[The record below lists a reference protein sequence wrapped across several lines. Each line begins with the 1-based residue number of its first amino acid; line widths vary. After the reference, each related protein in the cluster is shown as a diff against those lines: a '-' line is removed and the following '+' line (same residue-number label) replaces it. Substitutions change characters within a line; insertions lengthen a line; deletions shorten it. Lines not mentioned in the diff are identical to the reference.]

1 MLGTCLIVIVL
12 PGFAIAA
19 PEAAESELQ
28 QEFTRTIHQ
37 LDAMK
42 GQADVDRVLAFA
54 GEIEKSWPPRS
65 MEQYGKLIEYI
76 CGFLR
81 SEFPYEQIPF
91 GEISALAGRAIA
103 TYDPARD
110 DNITVQSHYMLL
122 MALQSEVHYTRGEL
136 SDVEWLAER
145 RTGAE
150 RWLVLLRRV
159 DQAIDPDWDPDAPL
173 GIHPVNSNGGPF
185 GIAPESIQD
194 PKARTEY
201 EAAIADHQ
209 RRIAAHGAQRKLRDV
224 KHEILPHLLDYL
236 CAAYALPPDADAELE
251 ALLKEYIDD
260 PELRAQILDAVAA
273 GKAQAP

>member
-1 MLGTCLIVIVL
+1 MLSTCLMCIVL

-54 GEIEKSWPPRS
+54 AEIEETWPARS
-65 MEQYGKLIEYI
+65 MEHYGKLIEYV

-103 TYDPARD
+103 TYDPARA
-110 DNITVQSHYMLL
+110 DNITFQSHYMLL
-122 MALQSEVHYTRGEL
+122 MALQSEAHYSRGEL
-136 SDVEWLAER
+136 SDTEWLAER
-145 RTGAE
+145 RTKAE
-150 RWLVLLRRV
+150 RWLVLLWRIE
-159 DQAIDPDWDPDAPL
+159 QAIDPDWDPDTPR
-173 GIHPVNSNGGPF
+173 GIHPGNPNGGPF
-185 GIAPESIQD
+185 GIAPETIQD
-194 PKARTEY
+194 PKARAEY
-201 EAAIADHQ
+201 EAVVADHR
-209 RRIAAHGAQRKLRDV
+209 RRIAAHGAQQKLRDV
-224 KHEILPHLLDYL
+224 KHEILPHVLDYL
-236 CAAYALPPDADAELE
+236 CAAYALPPDADAELQ
-251 ALLKEYIDD
+251 ALLEEYIDD